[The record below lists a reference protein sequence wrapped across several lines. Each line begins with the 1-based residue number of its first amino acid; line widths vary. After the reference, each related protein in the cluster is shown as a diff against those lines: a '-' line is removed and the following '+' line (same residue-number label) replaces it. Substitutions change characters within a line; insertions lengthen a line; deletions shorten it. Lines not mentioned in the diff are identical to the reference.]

1 MSRERKHARRFQGMK
16 RLTHRNIEPGD
27 VFAFLVTDD
36 LFAVGVVV
44 RSDIELYICVFKEM
58 VSSGNLPGLKVE
70 ELTLFLVGRTSD
82 EKFFHGEWKLIDR
95 LGCIPDVPFPAY
107 VVETPEGLFLKD
119 FDGKSIRLASQA
131 ERDFFGGARSVSN
144 VAFEKAMKSSNG
156 IDYLDYDY
164 SRILVSEAERRVVP
178 RA

>member
-1 MSRERKHARRFQGMK
+1 MK

-27 VFAFLVTDD
+27 LFAFLVTDD

-82 EKFFHGEWKLIDR
+82 EKF
-95 LGCIPDVPFPAY
+95 
-107 VVETPEGLFLKD
+107 
-119 FDGKSIRLASQA
+119 
-131 ERDFFGGARSVSN
+131 
-144 VAFEKAMKSSNG
+144 
-156 IDYLDYDY
+156 
-164 SRILVSEAERRVVP
+164 
-178 RA
+178 

>member
-1 MSRERKHARRFQGMK
+1 
-16 RLTHRNIEPGD
+16 
-27 VFAFLVTDD
+27 
-36 LFAVGVVV
+36 
-44 RSDIELYICVFKEM
+44 
-58 VSSGNLPGLKVE
+58 
-70 ELTLFLVGRTSD
+70 
-82 EKFFHGEWKLIDR
+82 
-95 LGCIPDVPFPAY
+95 
-107 VVETPEGLFLKD
+107 PEGLFLKD